1 METKAGRTFSI
12 TELRANWLLNV
23 SGSSLRVYVNWSP
36 ANIRDLLCSY
46 IYFYFWLLWKVC
58 FICHQHW
65 DMWVNTLLGS
75 WWREGILSILKG
87 ILAVQCDFLKKKT
100 TDVRYALFCIL
111 HLESFLLVC
120 TYPWLIAFFTSKNWV
135 PSHIAHYYNSN
146 FALFSNCKLMLT
158 EQQNNN
164 NKNSKAIFIFLIFL
178 WLSFFFFFNQVSLT
192 HILGYLNLCM
202 FPEFFLIFSFPLMLF
217 FSCYSFPSFYFH
229 IACLF
234 CSISSYFSTSLW
246 RDITF
251 FALLS
256 QNFHEV
262 LCQVSL
268 NYVGQIALA

>member
-1 METKAGRTFSI
+1 M
-12 TELRANWLLNV
+12 
-23 SGSSLRVYVNWSP
+23 
-36 ANIRDLLCSY
+36 
-46 IYFYFWLLWKVC
+46 
-58 FICHQHW
+58 
-65 DMWVNTLLGS
+65 
-75 WWREGILSILKG
+75 ILSLSYCTQRGYQLILFYLN
-87 ILAVQCDFLKKKT
+87 IFLTSWDKKT
-100 TDVRYALFCIL
+100 AKPSSFSLF
-111 HLESFLLVC
+111 
-120 TYPWLIAFFTSKNWV
+120 FFGC
-135 PSHIAHYYNSN
+135 
-146 FALFSNCKLMLT
+146 L
-158 EQQNNN
+158 
-164 NKNSKAIFIFLIFL
+164 
-178 WLSFFFFFNQVSLT
+178 FFFFFNQVSLT